1 MTSIPS
7 VHPRPYR
14 MQNPIQ
20 PYAWGTHDGEA
31 FIPRLLGI
39 APQPGA
45 PYAELWMGAHP
56 KAPSAVIVE
65 GNSVPLD
72 RWIAAHPTEVL
83 GRAVAARFAN
93 RLPFLFK
100 VLSAGEVLS
109 IQAHP
114 NKAQAEALHAR
125 DPENYPD
132 DNHKPELAVAL
143 DSLTALMG
151 IKPHAGIVEALERY
165 PELAGFIGQ
174 AVCDELWQAGGATEA
189 ERWQAARRA
198 FAALVERSVSAERE
212 LAQVIDALAARLS
225 RTPGDLR
232 EEERLFLDLRAEYPG
247 ADVGLPAILLL
258 NLVHLTEGQGMFIA
272 AGMPHAYVRGNIIE
286 CMANSD
292 NVVRVG
298 LTPKFKDAQA
308 LVEILNREPQ
318 PIAILSGG
326 DAAEIVYHT
335 PAREFQVSRWR
346 MRPGEERSGA
356 SGGRLEILLVTQG
369 EARLRWGD
377 ETETFRQ
384 GESILI
390 PALLDEFIVRAESPV
405 ELFRAE
411 VPRVD
416 GSRGLGSRK

>member
-1 MTSIPS
+1 
-7 VHPRPYR
+7 
-14 MQNPIQ
+14 MQNPVQ
-20 PYAWGTHDGEA
+20 PYAWGTRDAGA

-39 APQPGA
+39 TPQPGT

-56 KAPSAVIVE
+56 TAPSTVIVE
-65 GNSVPLD
+65 SQAVALN
-72 RWIAAHPTEVL
+72 RWIDAHPEEIL
-83 GRAVAARFAN
+83 GREVAARFDN

-125 DPENYPD
+125 DPKNYPD

-151 IKPHAGIVEALERY
+151 IKPYAAIVEALERY

-174 AVCDELWQAGGATEA
+174 ATCDELRLGAGAAEA
-189 ERWQAARRA
+189 EQWRLARQT
-198 FAALVERSVSAERE
+198 FATLIARSITGERE
-212 LAQVIDALAARLS
+212 LAQTIDALAARLG
-225 RTPGDLR
+225 RTLGSLR
-232 EEERLFLDLRAEYPG
+232 EEERLFLDLRARYSGP
-247 ADVGLPAILLL
+247 DVGLLAIFML
-258 NLVHLTEGQGMFIA
+258 NLIRLDAGQGIFIA

-308 LVEILNREPQ
+308 LVEILSHEPQ
-318 PIAILSGG
+318 PLTILDGGG
-326 DAAEIVYHT
+326 DSEVVYRT
-335 PAREFQVSRWR
+335 PAREFQVSRRR
-346 MRPGEERSGA
+346 MRPGEEWVRTDSGRVA
-356 SGGRLEILLVTQG
+356 ILLITQG
-369 EARLRWGD
+369 EATLRWHDGA
-377 ETETFRQ
+377 ETFRQ

-390 PALLDEFIVRAESPV
+390 PAMLDGFAVRAENPV
-405 ELFRAE
+405 ELFKVE
-411 VPRVD
+411 VP
-416 GSRGLGSRK
+416 

>member
-20 PYAWGTHDGEA
+20 PYAWGTRDGEA

-65 GNSVPLD
+65 GEPVALD
-72 RWIAAHPTEVL
+72 RWIAAHPQEVL

-114 NKAQAEALHAR
+114 NKAQAEVLHAR

-151 IKPHAGIVEALERY
+151 VKPYAGIVEALERY
-165 PELAGFIGQ
+165 PELAGFIGE
-174 AVCDELWQAGGATEA
+174 AVCGELRRGEGVAEA
-189 ERWQAARRA
+189 EQRLLARKA
-198 FAALVERSVSAERE
+198 FATLVTRSISAERE
-212 LAQVIDALAARLS
+212 LAQAIDALAARLS

-232 EEERLFLDLRAEYPG
+232 EEERLFLDLRAKYPG

-272 AGMPHAYVRGNIIE
+272 AGVPHAYVRGNIIE

-298 LTPKFKDAQA
+298 LTPKFKDARA
-308 LVEILNREPQ
+308 LVEILSQEPQ

-326 DAAEIVYHT
+326 DAAEIVYRT
-335 PAREFQVSRWR
+335 PAPEFQVSRRR
-346 MRPGEERSGA
+346 MRPGEERVEA
-356 SGGRLEILLVTQG
+356 SGGRLVILLITRG
-369 EARLRWGD
+369 EVRLRWGA
-377 ETETFRQ
+377 ESEAFRQ

-390 PALLDEFIVRAESPV
+390 PALLDEFTVRAESPV

-411 VPRVD
+411 VPR
-416 GSRGLGSRK
+416 